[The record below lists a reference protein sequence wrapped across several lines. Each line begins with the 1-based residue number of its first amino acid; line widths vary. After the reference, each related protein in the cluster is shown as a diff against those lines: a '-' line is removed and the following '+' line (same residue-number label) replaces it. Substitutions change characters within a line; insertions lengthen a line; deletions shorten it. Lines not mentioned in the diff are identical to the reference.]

1 MFALRLRKFSVG
13 SYVPAGRTCYF
24 GPIPETRK
32 LRVDRGDSGTC
43 LESIP
48 TLQMG

>member
-1 MFALRLRKFSVG
+1 MFVLLLPKFSVRGEAPEG
-13 SYVPAGRTCYF
+13 S
-24 GPIPETRK
+24 PILETGN
-32 LRVDRGDSGTC
+32 LRVDRGDKATC